1 MGELTAKQKDYF
13 DNFEINEGGCFFE
26 RTKKITKTFLLSC
39 IKDIKTELSTKS
51 GITLVEIVRHKVL
64 NGNVFVSLLVF
75 SYNSTPTFLSKLESQ
90 IIPTEKLIGYLIII
104 EIENYIVLLS
114 RHTPTLKELNKFLKP
129 IQDANLVG
137 AVFSDTS
144 NFIQLKIT
152 NSPQVSDAIRNK
164 SFEGKDLS
172 NSLPRYNVGKSIVK
186 GTKLRDN
193 DQTISISFSTSRLN
207 SLGNKVTIYYL
218 CQWCLSIIS
227 AIKNPTDISHTILN
241 SYARAIKWSDA
252 PENMIPKYLH
262 IDFYELIN
270 YIESEKLELVYKNES
285 DEFSQIN
292 VSRFLDKYSDSLELC
307 TQDVNGIKCYHTKR
321 FGEQLYV
328 QQTKTSLNVKSK
340 GRIER
345 LFLRDVNDKREKLTS
360 YINKKKCYIIAFD
373 DISYS
378 YTNAQL
384 YRDASILEN
393 LDSILDIF
401 EPHDSFVGVVTEKGN
416 INNETTDFEES
427 SMFNQ
432 VEKLYK
438 GDDAI
443 THIVCDDLGNEYA
456 DHIVIGNNKIIYV
469 HSKCYSVLKSLSA
482 SALQIVIGQAM
493 KNIGNIRYGIISKKV
508 NSWRNKRYS
517 NTAIKVCRKGDLDT
531 LEEAYQN
538 ILKSPNGIQ
547 EVCLAVNFISK
558 QQLKIAFDKLKNQ
571 EPINQKGNVIQLIW
585 LLSSFILACKEADM
599 RCKILCLP

>member
-1 MGELTAKQKDYF
+1 MGELTIKQKDYF

-64 NGNVFVSLLVF
+64 NENVFVSLLVF

-114 RHTPTLKELNKFLKP
+114 RHTPTLKKLNKFLKP

-137 AVFSDTS
+137 AVFSNTS

-207 SLGNKVTIYYL
+207 SLGNKVTIYDL

-285 DEFSQIN
+285 DEFSHIN
-292 VSRFLDKYSDSLELC
+292 ISRFLDKYSDSLELC

-321 FGEQLYV
+321 FREQLYV

-340 GRIER
+340 GRIMR
-345 LFLRDVNDKREKLTS
+345 LFLRDENDKKEKLTS
-360 YINKKKCYIIAFD
+360 YINKKKCYIIGFD
-373 DISYS
+373 NINYS
-378 YTNAQL
+378 YANAKLYHDTN
-384 YRDASILEN
+384 IMGN
-393 LDSILDIF
+393 LDYILDIF
-401 EPHDSFVGVVTEKGN
+401 EEKNDFRQVLSEKGQIVEN
-416 INNETTDFEES
+416 MLNFDHS
-427 SMFNQ
+427 SMFYQ
-432 VEKLYK
+432 IEKMYQNDETIK
-438 GDDAI
+438 YV
-443 THIVCDDLGNEYA
+443 VCDDLGIEYA
-456 DHIVIGNNKIIYV
+456 DHIVIGDNKIIYV
-469 HSKCYSVLKSLSA
+469 HSKCAKSVSLSA

-493 KNIGNIRYGIISKKV
+493 KNIGNVRYGNINKKV
-508 NSWRNKRYS
+508 ESWRNKRYS
-517 NTAIKVCRKGDLDT
+517 KTAIPVCRKGDINS
-531 LEEAYQN
+531 LENAYQN
-538 ILKSPNGIQ
+538 VLKSPNGIQ

-558 QQLKIAFDKLKNQ
+558 QQLKIGFDKLKNQ